1 MEFEFDPEKSKA
13 NREKH
18 GISLEE
24 ATRLWSVP
32 AVETEART
40 EDERRFLIIGPLGDK
55 LYSCIFTRRGEKIR
69 LISARRRR
77 RKEVEIYDAYI
88 RKEENQGE

>member
-1 MEFEFDPEKSKA
+1 MEFEFDAQKSRL

-24 ATRLWSVP
+24 GVRLWSVS
-32 AVETEART
+32 AVEIEART
-40 EDERRFLIIGPLGDK
+40 ADEPRVMRIGRFGGK
-55 LYSCIFTRRGEKIR
+55 CYSCIFTTRGDKIR
-69 LISARRRR
+69 LISVRRSR
-77 RKEVEIYDAYI
+77 RKEEEIYDAYT

>member
-1 MEFEFDPEKSKA
+1 MEFEFDPQKSRL

-24 ATRLWSVP
+24 AARLWSVP
-32 AVETEART
+32 AVEIEART
-40 EDERRFLIIGPLGDK
+40 ADEPRLMMIGQFEGK
-55 LYSCIFTRRGEKIR
+55 CYSCIFTRRGDKIR
-69 LISARRRR
+69 LISARRSR
-77 RKEVEIYDAYI
+77 RKEEEIYDAYI